1 MMISKLQTIDDKT
14 SCYYI
19 GISILLSLMFLGVYA
34 AVMSYIK
41 SMEILEFHI
50 SIPWTMLISVYVYFV
65 SSSIGLCVVAS
76 LGHVFGLK
84 RYKVISKSAVFLAV
98 ITIIFGMLG
107 VLLHLG
113 HPERAPVYTT
123 FTPNLR
129 SAMWGIGFFYNL
141 YIPLI
146 MLTCW
151 LLIRNDLSV
160 VANNSTGLKRTVYS
174 LASGEKWLKSY
185 NVGKLGLERLAGL
198 SALVFGLLA
207 MAVEGSL
214 FGHVEAL
221 AHWYGAF
228 TPVYFIFSAIPLG
241 IAWLLFMT
249 IITYKFKG
257 EGLGEKLKRILFELA
272 WLFIIFLSVSSLFM
286 AYKIGI
292 AMGDP
297 VKVRTLLLLL
307 NGPLSIPFWLF
318 EMAIGTFIPIAVL
331 LVAIKKESLN
341 GLLIAALM
349 VLSGAFVMKY
359 DYVVAGQVFP
369 VFKEPPLM
377 FPAFMEILL
386 VAGIFAAFFFV
397 YIFAVKFLP
406 LDEKAH

>member
-1 MMISKLQTIDDKT
+1 MMISKLSTIDDKT

-19 GISILLSLMFLGVYA
+19 GISILLSLMFLGVYV
-34 AVMSYIK
+34 AVMSYIE

-65 SSSIGLCVVAS
+65 SSSIGLCIVAS

-84 RYKVISKSAVFLAV
+84 RYKVISKRAVFLAV
-98 ITIIFGMLG
+98 IAIIFGMLG

-113 HPERAPVYTT
+113 HPERAPIYTT
-123 FTPNLR
+123 FTPNFR
-129 SAMWGIGFFYNL
+129 SAMLGIGFFYNL

-185 NVGKLGLERLAGL
+185 NLGKLGLERLAGL

-221 AHWYGAF
+221 AYLYGAF
-228 TPVYFIFSAIPLG
+228 TPVYFVFSAIPLG

-297 VKVRTLLLLL
+297 VKVKTMLLLL